1 MSTLKSRPLKPLEE
15 GGWDL
20 PPSYSIRHCQH
31 PATVAMESD
40 QPQSHDDSQ
49 QDGNPGSESLPRK
62 HKKGVNP
69 LPRRST
75 RLQLH
80 SVQSHRIPA
89 TIKTKSSLPLS
100 AFHSNNIARIYRR
113 SAHKNFPFLV
123 RDLETQRRQLIGTG
137 KNLEDSDDNQS
148 PYTTPTASDNSDINS
163 ISEASEDS
171 LSAPSDTELFGLR
184 AKSLSPKPISLEP
197 SSSSNSATSP
207 ETVAESS
214 ASESSAS
221 PPSPSLST
229 SYVPS
234 SRFSSDG

>member
-1 MSTLKSRPLKPLEE
+1 MK
-15 GGWDL
+15 
-20 PPSYSIRHCQH
+20 
-31 PATVAMESD
+31 SD

-49 QDGNPGSESLPRK
+49 QDGNPKSEFLPRK
-62 HKKGVNP
+62 HKKSVNP

-89 TIKTKSSLPLS
+89 TTKTKSSLPLS

-148 PYTTPTASDNSDINS
+148 PYTTPTASDNSDINF

-171 LSAPSDTELFGLR
+171 LSAPSDTELFDLR
-184 AKSLSPKPISLEP
+184 AKSLSPKPIFLELSLF
-197 SSSSNSATSP
+197 SNFATSP
-207 ETVAESS
+207 KTVAESLV
-214 ASESSAS
+214 SESSI
-221 PPSPSLST
+221 SPSSPFLSIL
-229 SYVPS
+229 YVLS